1 MGWDSMAGVGFDGIG
16 AEMVTLLLAAGLVAA
31 DEGKVVK
38 ISANGEAGLCVA
50 EDNFYGAINKVDLG
64 TNVAAVQRKGFITV
78 AYTGAPGINYV
89 ELVANGAGGV
99 KPPAVA
105 GTGRKYFVVSKD
117 ATAGTLTIDLG

>member
-1 MGWDSMAGVGFDGIG
+1 MGWETMTGVGFDGIG
-16 AEMVTLLLAAGLVAA
+16 EEVVTMLLAAGLVAA
-31 DEGKVVK
+31 DEGKVGKVT
-38 ISANGEAGLCVA
+38 ANGEVGLCVA
-50 EDNFYGAINKVDLG
+50 EDNFYGVIGKVDLG
-64 TNVAAVQRKGFITV
+64 TNVAAVQRQGFVTV

-117 ATAGTLTIDLG
+117 ATAGTITIDLR